1 MSHSTLSQ
9 RVTMDLPSSD
19 YVKDNVAV
27 VHVFFEKQ
35 GFLKQIRGKIYDEL
49 VSVGYKRGQVP
60 IADKLTES
68 LVVL

>member
-1 MSHSTLSQ
+1 
-9 RVTMDLPSSD
+9 MDLPSSD

-49 VSVGYKRGQVP
+49 VSVCYKRLHRYRGQVP
-60 IADKLTES
+60 ITDKLTET
-68 LVVL
+68 

>member
-1 MSHSTLSQ
+1 
-9 RVTMDLPSSD
+9 MDLPSSD

-49 VSVGYKRGQVP
+49 VSVCFATKGCTDIGAKFQSQ
-60 IADKLTES
+60 TN
-68 LVVL
+68 

>member
-1 MSHSTLSQ
+1 
-9 RVTMDLPSSD
+9 MDLPSSD

-49 VSVGYKRGQVP
+49 VSVCLITKGCTDIGAKFQSQ
-60 IADKLTES
+60 TN
-68 LVVL
+68 